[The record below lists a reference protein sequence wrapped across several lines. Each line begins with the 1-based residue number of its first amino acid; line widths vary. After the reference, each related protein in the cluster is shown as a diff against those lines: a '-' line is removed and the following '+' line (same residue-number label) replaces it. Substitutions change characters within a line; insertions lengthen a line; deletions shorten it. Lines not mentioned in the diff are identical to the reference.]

1 MAGLYDLVHIVDADT
16 IQKYYFRAAKGFY
29 TGAIATATGVIISTA
44 EDDLKRPL
52 TPVVELVRAG
62 VLKTAQA
69 TAVTGA
75 GKRYNAKIHYTP
87 AKSATVEAA
96 ILGATVPTVAGK
108 ASSGATF
115 TSFGT
120 QTRVVSRS

>member
-29 TGAIATATGVIISTA
+29 TGAIATATGVVVSTA

-52 TPVVELVRAG
+52 TPVFELIRSG
-62 VLKTAQA
+62 VLKSAQA
-69 TAVTGA
+69 TAVNGA
-75 GKRYNAKIHYTP
+75 GKRFRVKLHYAST
-87 AKSATVEAA
+87 KSATIEAA
-96 ILGATVPTVAGK
+96 ILGASVPTVAGK

-115 TSFGT
+115 NNFGT
-120 QTRVVSRS
+120 ETRITSRS